1 MVVQR
6 TQLII
11 VVCIKQN
18 QRPTSKLFVLSQR
31 EDIQN
36 YIHQDDQEFKI
47 ESQAGQ
53 QSDLFISII
62 LDNTRT
68 TALNN
73 MRTKGQF
80 FF

>member
-47 ESQAGQ
+47 ES
-53 QSDLFISII
+53 
-62 LDNTRT
+62 
-68 TALNN
+68 
-73 MRTKGQF
+73 
-80 FF
+80 